1 MVVFVLRLE
10 NIFVWCDHRLPTEVL
25 WVPLCP
31 TTTAGFWKDL
41 PATVV
46 VSGGVLCVDGSA
58 VFVLA
63 TYRTFQDVSLYGD
76 GFMMG
81 DGTGVGV
88 ASGTT
93 AGATCWG
100 WLGGSVVGWI
110 VVDGATLCLDF
121 LVVAGVTSSS
131 NCLLWALWTPHNFQ
145 VTKVG
150 RFYFLRRRYTAPSLP
165 RGPPSLVHC
174 YRRRSRVE
182 TLLARILVPWVLL
195 VLLKLCHQHGFLAGK
210 PRTSPASY
218 RPPCSPTFV
227 T

>member
-10 NIFVWCDHRLPTEVL
+10 NIFVWCDHRLPSEVL

-31 TTTAGFWKDL
+31 TTTAGFWEDL

-100 WLGGSVVGWI
+100 WLGGSLWMAPLCAWVFWWSLVSLHRPTVFCGRSGHRIIFRSQKWDDSI
-110 VVDGATLCLDF
+110 FCAAGILHHRCQGAR
-121 LVVAGVTSSS
+121 
-131 NCLLWALWTPHNFQ
+131 LLWSIATGGVHGW
-145 VTKVG
+145 K
-150 RFYFLRRRYTAPSLP
+150 RYLHASLS
-165 RGPPSLVHC
+165 RGC
-174 YRRRSRVE
+174 
-182 TLLARILVPWVLL
+182 
-195 VLLKLCHQHGFLAGK
+195 C
-210 PRTSPASY
+210 
-218 RPPCSPTFV
+218 
-227 T
+227 